1 MREGM
6 ERADVR
12 FSNFQLLL
20 STGIS
25 LRVDYEYP
33 WSTAPGGLTFTSS
46 LVGGCKSIFE
56 APFDA
61 GTSCHSASLFGEYE
75 SAVPGA
81 GIHWGPWLGMGVSL
95 DYVRMKFRGRECKTV
110 NAASGLCDSCEGG
123 FD

>member
-61 GTSCHSASLFGEYE
+61 GDQLSLCQSIWRIRKRSARSGHPLGSL
-75 SAVPGA
+75 A
-81 GIHWGPWLGMGVSL
+81 GHGRVS
-95 DYVRMKFRGRECKTV
+95 
-110 NAASGLCDSCEGG
+110 
-123 FD
+123 